1 MTLKTWTFAAIAA
14 TSLTACTPGAEAP
27 DEPAGSTTATT
38 QADSVVTEFMAFANE
53 SFVDTGASEADLSGL
68 VASLPDYAAI
78 TWDAKSLDA
87 DTGATVFEDLSIG
100 FGQDPQFGITFED
113 AKLWGYDDELLVA
126 RLGGERLTE
135 SGLLFTRME
144 GSNVSYF
151 GVDLAFNA
159 LFDSIFSQ
167 IDEDLPEGFEV
178 AFERL
183 EMNAER
189 MVVSNVGLLPWEL
202 SLLPQETLAALD
214 DDIPPTVTEA
224 IHTAQWLV
232 AIGRSMSI
240 DKSVTE
246 NTLVNMDM
254 RQPGAE
260 LSASFSIDLSAA
272 EGMRGFDVVTN
283 LSRGF
288 RSSQTNSHNGE
299 TLPGEVI
306 TMSGFPAGF
315 TMVQAESYDAS
326 TVSNLRL
333 DKLMGFLARS
343 ELPEMQE
350 RDLLSLG
357 IWEVTG
363 YEAQLND
370 KEILTAERGYFNG
383 DQFEW
388 IIPSD
393 LSFGMEGALLNT
405 GELTGFFKILFET
418 FMDNPELAP
427 SDDQEAAELAMVRE
441 GLDKAIELLPEH
453 GLDKLPFDFAA
464 SATWDADSGPSDFAI
479 EFDADGF
486 GTSAWDV
493 SLSLP
498 VYDALLAAYESED
511 REAAFE
517 TAFQDAFAFRGAR
530 FFEEDKGGYD
540 KLFGFAHALGKE
552 YPDEGW
558 GAMLGNMEPAQ
569 LRTYLGTMMRMG
581 KPGAAAEFPPAAD
594 WLEAYASY
602 LESGGSF
609 EVKLTPPTPITV
621 ELIES
626 YEDEPEPEEMME
638 IFGLTVTHT
647 K

>member
-1 MTLKTWTFAAIAA
+1 MTLKTWTVAAIVA
-14 TSLTACTPGAEAP
+14 TSLTACAPAEDTPETPTAM
-27 DEPAGSTTATT
+27 SKVTTD
-38 QADSVVTEFMAFANE
+38 ADPVVAEFMAFANE
-53 SFVDTGASEADLSGL
+53 SFTDAGASEADLSAL
-68 VASLPDYAAI
+68 MASLPDYAAI
-78 TWDAKSLDA
+78 TWDAKSFDPES
-87 DTGATVFEDLSIG
+87 GATVFEDLSIG
-100 FGQDPQFGITFED
+100 FGNDPQFGINFED
-113 AKLWGYDDELLVA
+113 AKLWGFDDELLVA
-126 RLGGERLTE
+126 RLGGERLSET
-135 SGLLFTRME
+135 GLIFTRME

-159 LFDSIFSQ
+159 LFESIFSQ

-183 EMNAER
+183 ESNTER
-189 MVVSNVGLLPWEL
+189 FVVSNVGLLPWEL
-202 SLLPQETLAALD
+202 SLLPQETLTSLD
-214 DDIPPTVTEA
+214 EDIPPTVTEA

-232 AIGRSMSI
+232 AIGRSMSVE
-240 DKSVTE
+240 KSFAE
-246 NTLVNMDM
+246 NTLVNLDM
-254 RQPGAE
+254 KQPGAE
-260 LSASFSIDLSAA
+260 LSASFSVDLSAA
-272 EGMRGFDVVTN
+272 SGMKGFDVDTN
-283 LSRGF
+283 LARGY
-288 RSSQTNSHNGE
+288 RSSQTNTHNGE

-326 TVSNLRL
+326 SVSDLRL

-343 ELPEMQE
+343 ELPEMDQ

-357 IWEVTG
+357 VWQVSG
-363 YEAQLND
+363 YEAQLNE

-393 LSFGMEGALLNT
+393 LSFGMEGAVLNT

-418 FMDNPELAP
+418 FLDNPELTP
-427 SDDQEAAELAMVRE
+427 EGSEDAEQLAMVRE
-441 GLDKAIELLPEH
+441 GIDKAITLLPEH
-453 GLDKLPFDFAA
+453 GLDKLPFDFSA
-464 SATWDADSGPSDFAI
+464 SAKWDADTGPSDFTV

-486 GTSAWDV
+486 GTSAFDL
-493 SLSLP
+493 SISLP
-498 VYDALLAAYESED
+498 VYDALLQAYESED

-517 TAFQDAFAFRGAR
+517 TAFQDTFAFRGAR

-540 KLFGFAHALGKE
+540 KLFGFANALGKE

-581 KPGAAAEFPPAAD
+581 KAAASAEFPPAGD
-594 WLEAYASY
+594 WLESYASY

-609 EVKLTPPTPITV
+609 EVKLAPPTPITV

-626 YEDEPEPEEMME
+626 YEDEPEPEEIIE

>member
-1 MTLKTWTFAAIAA
+1 MTLKTWTVAALVA
-14 TSLTACTPGAEAP
+14 TSLTACTPSAEGPDDSTESGAVSVE
-27 DEPAGSTTATT
+27 T
-38 QADSVVTEFMAFANE
+38 DSVVAEFMTFANASYSE
-53 SFVDTGASEADLSGL
+53 SDSSEADLSGL

-78 TWDAKSLDA
+78 TWDAKSFDA
-87 DTGATVFEDLSIG
+87 ASGATVFEDLSIG
-100 FGQDPQFGITFED
+100 FGTDPQFGITFED

-126 RLGGERLTE
+126 RLGGERLSE

-144 GSNVSYF
+144 GRNVSYF

-167 IDEDLPEGFEV
+167 IDEDLPDGFEV

-183 EMNAER
+183 ESNTER
-189 MVVSNVGLLPWEL
+189 FVVSNAGLLPWEL
-202 SLLPQETLAALD
+202 SLLPSETLTALD
-214 DDIPPTVTEA
+214 EDIPPAVTDA
-224 IHTAQWLV
+224 VHTAQWLV
-232 AIGRSMSI
+232 AIGRSISVE
-240 DKSVTE
+240 KSVAT
-246 NTLVNMDM
+246 NTLVNLDM

-272 EGMRGFDVVTN
+272 SGMKGFDVDTN
-283 LSRGF
+283 LARGY

-326 TVSNLRL
+326 SVSNLRL

-343 ELPEMQE
+343 ELPEMDE

-357 IWEVTG
+357 VWEVTG
-363 YEAQLND
+363 YQAQLNE

-383 DQFEW
+383 DSFEW

-393 LSFGMEGALLNT
+393 ISFGMEGALLNT
-405 GELTGFFKILFET
+405 GELTGFFKILFDT
-418 FMDNPELAP
+418 ILDSSELAP
-427 SDDQEAAELAMVRE
+427 EDSQDAEDLAMVRE
-441 GLDKAIELLPEH
+441 GIDKAITLLPEH
-453 GLDKLPFDFAA
+453 GLDKLPFDVSA
-464 SATWDADSGPSDFAI
+464 SAKWDADTGPSDFALV
-479 EFDADGF
+479 FDADGF
-486 GTSAWDV
+486 GTSAWDL

-498 VYDALLAAYESED
+498 VYDALLAAYESEN

-517 TAFQDAFAFRGAR
+517 TAFQEAFAFRGAR

-552 YPDEGW
+552 YPNEGW

-581 KPGAAAEFPPAAD
+581 KPAASQEFPAAAD
-594 WLEAYASY
+594 WLESYASY

-626 YEDEPEPEEMME
+626 YEDEPEPEEMIE

>member
-1 MTLKTWTFAAIAA
+1 MTLKTWTTAAIAA
-14 TSLTACTPGAEAP
+14 TALAACTPGTEVA
-27 DEPAGSTTATT
+27 DDPAGSTTMTA
-38 QADSVVTEFMAFANE
+38 QADPVVAEFMAFANE
-53 SFVDTGASEADLSGL
+53 SFVDAAASEADLSSL

-78 TWDAKSLDA
+78 TWDVKSFDA
-87 DTGATVFEDLSIG
+87 ESGATVFEGLSIG
-100 FGQDPQFGITFED
+100 FGSDPQFGLTFED
-113 AKLWGYDDELLVA
+113 ARLWGFEDELLVA
-126 RLGGERLTE
+126 RLGGERLSE
-135 SGLLFTRME
+135 SGLILTRLE
-144 GSNVSYF
+144 GTNVSYF

-159 LFDSIFSQ
+159 LFESIFSQ

-183 EMNAER
+183 DVNAER
-189 MVVSNVGLLPWEL
+189 VVVSNLGLLPWEL
-202 SLLPQETLAALD
+202 SLLPSETLTALD
-214 DDIPPTVTEA
+214 EDIPPTVTEA

-232 AIGRSMSI
+232 AIGRALSI

-272 EGMRGFDVVTN
+272 EGMQGFDVDTN
-283 LSRGF
+283 LARGYS
-288 RSSQTNSHNGE
+288 SSQSNAYNDE
-299 TLPGEVI
+299 MLPGEVI

-315 TMVQAESYDAS
+315 TMVQAESYETS
-326 TVSNLRL
+326 SVTNLRL

-343 ELPEMQE
+343 ELPEMDQ

-357 IWEVTG
+357 VWEVTG
-363 YEAQLND
+363 YEAQLNN

-418 FMDNPELAP
+418 FMDNPELTPEGSA
-427 SDDQEAAELAMVRE
+427 EAEQMAMVRE
-441 GLDKAIELLPEH
+441 GIDKAITLLPEH
-453 GLDKLPFDFAA
+453 GLDKLPFDVSA
-464 SATWDADSGPSDFAI
+464 SATWDADTGPSDFAVA
-479 EFDADGF
+479 FDAEGF
-486 GTSAWDV
+486 GTSAFD
-493 SLSLP
+493 LSITLP

-517 TAFQDAFAFRGAR
+517 TAFQDAFAFNGAR

-540 KLFGFAHALGKE
+540 KLFGFANALGKE

-581 KPGAAAEFPPAAD
+581 KPAASEEFPPAAD
-594 WLEAYASY
+594 WIEAYASY

-609 EVKLTPPTPITV
+609 EVKLTPPTPITP
-621 ELIES
+621 ELIDS
-626 YEDEPEPEEMME
+626 YEDEPEPEEIIE
-638 IFGLTVTHT
+638 ILGLTVTHT